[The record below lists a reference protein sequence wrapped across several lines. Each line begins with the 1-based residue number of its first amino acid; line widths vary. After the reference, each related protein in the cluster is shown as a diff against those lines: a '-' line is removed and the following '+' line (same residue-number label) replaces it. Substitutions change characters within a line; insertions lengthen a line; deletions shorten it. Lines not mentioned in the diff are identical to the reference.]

1 MATYTVA
8 ANERGVHKTLVAATV
23 DTVNFSKD
31 CDRVEVINRDGAGE
45 LYFTTDS
52 TAPTVG
58 GNNTLMLPAAI
69 GSYVTTAVGG
79 LSVVRLIS
87 SGTPGYS
94 VLEVV

>member
-8 ANERGVHKTLVAATV
+8 VGERGVHKTLVAATV
-23 DTVNFSKD
+23 DTVNFSRD
-31 CDRVEVINRDGAGE
+31 CDRVEIINRDGTAE
-45 LYFTTDS
+45 LYFTTDG
-52 TAPTVG
+52 TTPTVG

-79 LSVVRLIS
+79 LSVVKLIS
-87 SGTPGYS
+87 AGAPAYS